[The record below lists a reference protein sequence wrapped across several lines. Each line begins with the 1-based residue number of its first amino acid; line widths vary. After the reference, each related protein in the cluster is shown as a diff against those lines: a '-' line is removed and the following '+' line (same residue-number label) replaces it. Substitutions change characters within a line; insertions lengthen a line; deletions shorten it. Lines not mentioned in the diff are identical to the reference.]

1 MLGALGYVVLGFVA
15 NAHHRG
21 VCPAEPQNQQ
31 QAAAS
36 VALAALLAA
45 APIDTTAFAAE
56 ALAPGTPGTK
66 LVKGKVVKVADAKP
80 KPKRAEK

>member
-21 VCPAEPQNQQ
+21 VCPAEPLRAAVRPAAPVCMAAPQNQQ

-56 ALAPGTPGTK
+56 GARLAR
-66 LVKGKVVKVADAKP
+66 
-80 KPKRAEK
+80 RARS